1 MARFYLPLFLL
12 FLLVLEGVAVDFL
25 PNSLV
30 TGRWMIA
37 AHWVLLYSV
46 LISIFYDLEN
56 TYVSVLYAIVF
67 GLMIDIVYTSVLG
80 VYMFIYPLVV
90 YAIHGL
96 KKLLHTNFL
105 VAMVLSALAVA
116 LADTG
121 VYIVY
126 SFIGLTELPWK
137 EFFFIRLVP
146 TLFANML
153 FLIIIY
159 PLTKSKL
166 IKWSAERFSNSGKL

>member
-1 MARFYLPLFLL
+1 MVKFYLPLFLL
-12 FLLVLEGVAVDFL
+12 LLLVLEGVAVDFL

-37 AHWVLLYSV
+37 AHWVLLYLV

-56 TYVSVLYAIVF
+56 TYVSVLYAIAF

-90 YAIHGL
+90 YGIHGL

-105 VAMVLSALAVA
+105 VALVLSALAVA

-126 SFIGLTELPWK
+126 SFIGLTELPWQDY
-137 EFFFIRLVP
+137 FYIRLIP
-146 TLFANML
+146 TLLANVL
-153 FLIIIY
+153 FLLLIY
-159 PLTKSKL
+159 PLTKQKL
-166 IKWSAERFSNSGKL
+166 VKWSTDRFNSTGKL